1 MHGPPMHFQPLS
13 KKDLSQLR
21 GGLDGFNHSFPLVTV
36 CVSRGN
42 SFVVAGV
49 GRAGVSPK
57 NEAFQSQKTRGSKNN
72 LLLKP

>member
-1 MHGPPMHFQPLS
+1 M
-13 KKDLSQLR
+13 
-21 GGLDGFNHSFPLVTV
+21 
-36 CVSRGN
+36 
-42 SFVVAGV
+42 VAGV